1 LQEKKTGKIKTL
13 FGTRFA
19 IAILAV
25 CLAQDLQCLPFWQK
39 MRDSCHF
46 GSWSAIWCFGT
57 GFATAVLADYP
68 AGLGATPLT
77 GGVKR

>member
-25 CLAQDLQCLPFWQK
+25 RLAQDLQCLPFWQK

-46 GSWSAIWCFGT
+46 GSLPSCRFGS
-57 GFATAVLADYP
+57 
-68 AGLGATPLT
+68 
-77 GGVKR
+77 R